1 MIPIDEKHMIRLAA
15 DGDMAA
21 FEQLVTTHQPAIY
34 RLALRMTG
42 NPEDAA
48 DMTQE
53 AFLRAWRGLGSFQA
67 DSSLSTWLFRLTSN
81 VCIDFLRAARRHLV
95 VPISGLDADGEEYTL
110 DAPDPAKLPEEEL
123 LAREEREEL
132 RAAMDLLA
140 PEQRLIL
147 SLRVE
152 NDLSYTDIAAV
163 LGVREGTVKSR
174 LARARDQLRK
184 KLSQSGNKAAAASSN
199 PQKGGRRKYRSARQ
213 CANRPSLTG
222 DSCAQRAANQL
233 PGKPVGLSRQFF
245 NMQRPSRSS
254 SWQACRRWRRCR
266 RGAAAQTGCSGS
278 SYRPPPSCG
287 SRRPRRR
294 TTSCG

>member
-140 PEQRLIL
+140 PEQRQFRPDVVEILPGAMPKVLRQLTAFSPVPVIAGGLIHDKED
-147 SLRVE
+147 V
-152 NDLSYTDIAAV
+152 IAA
-163 LGVREGTVKSR
+163 LD
-174 LARARDQLRK
+174 A
-184 KLSQSGNKAAAASSN
+184 
-199 PQKGGRRKYRSARQ
+199 
-213 CANRPSLTG
+213 
-222 DSCAQRAANQL
+222 
-233 PGKPVGLSRQFF
+233 
-245 NMQRPSRSS
+245 
-254 SWQACRRWRRCR
+254 
-266 RGAAAQTGCSGS
+266 GAAAIS
-278 SYRPPPSCG
+278 STDPAIWFL
-287 SRRPRRR
+287 
-294 TTSCG
+294 

>member
-132 RAAMDLLA
+132 RAAIDSLALHNVRRLLA

-199 PQKGGRRKYRSARQ
+199 PQKGGRGRE
-213 CANRPSLTG
+213 L
-222 DSCAQRAANQL
+222 
-233 PGKPVGLSRQFF
+233 
-245 NMQRPSRSS
+245 
-254 SWQACRRWRRCR
+254 
-266 RGAAAQTGCSGS
+266 
-278 SYRPPPSCG
+278 
-287 SRRPRRR
+287 
-294 TTSCG
+294 

>member
-123 LAREEREEL
+123 
-132 RAAMDLLA
+132 RAAMALLA

-199 PQKGGRRKYRSARQ
+199 PQKGGRGRE
-213 CANRPSLTG
+213 L
-222 DSCAQRAANQL
+222 
-233 PGKPVGLSRQFF
+233 
-245 NMQRPSRSS
+245 
-254 SWQACRRWRRCR
+254 
-266 RGAAAQTGCSGS
+266 
-278 SYRPPPSCG
+278 
-287 SRRPRRR
+287 
-294 TTSCG
+294 

>member
-67 DSSLSTWLFRLTSN
+67 DSSLSTWLF
-81 VCIDFLRAARRHLV
+81 CIDFMRAARRHLV

-132 RAAMDLLA
+132 RAGEYKITWK
-140 PEQRLIL
+140 PVT
-147 SLRVE
+147 S
-152 NDLSYTDIAAV
+152 
-163 LGVREGTVKSR
+163 SR
-174 LARARDQLRK
+174 LD
-184 KLSQSGNKAAAASSN
+184 AAARFTRTSTA
-199 PQKGGRRKYRSARQ
+199 RRFCVA
-213 CANRPSLTG
+213 
-222 DSCAQRAANQL
+222 
-233 PGKPVGLSRQFF
+233 
-245 NMQRPSRSS
+245 
-254 SWQACRRWRRCR
+254 
-266 RGAAAQTGCSGS
+266 
-278 SYRPPPSCG
+278 
-287 SRRPRRR
+287 
-294 TTSCG
+294 

>member
-48 DMTQE
+48 DMTH
-53 AFLRAWRGLGSFQA
+53 
-67 DSSLSTWLFRLTSN
+67 N

-199 PQKGGRRKYRSARQ
+199 PQKGGRGHE
-213 CANRPSLTG
+213 L
-222 DSCAQRAANQL
+222 
-233 PGKPVGLSRQFF
+233 
-245 NMQRPSRSS
+245 
-254 SWQACRRWRRCR
+254 
-266 RGAAAQTGCSGS
+266 
-278 SYRPPPSCG
+278 
-287 SRRPRRR
+287 
-294 TTSCG
+294 

>member
-1 MIPIDEKHMIRLAA
+1 MGAA
-15 DGDMAA
+15 STPKVDAVVGLQPEQPCGQAGIGLKAAKPAPRAQEGLLRHVGGILRIAGHAQREPVDG
-21 FEQLVTTHQPAIY
+21 
-34 RLALRMTG
+34 
-42 NPEDAA
+42 
-48 DMTQE
+48 
-53 AFLRAWRGLGSFQA
+53 
-67 DSSLSTWLFRLTSN
+67 
-81 VCIDFLRAARRHLV
+81 
-95 VPISGLDADGEEYTL
+95 GLDADGEEYTL

-199 PQKGGRRKYRSARQ
+199 PQKGGRGRE
-213 CANRPSLTG
+213 L
-222 DSCAQRAANQL
+222 
-233 PGKPVGLSRQFF
+233 
-245 NMQRPSRSS
+245 
-254 SWQACRRWRRCR
+254 
-266 RGAAAQTGCSGS
+266 
-278 SYRPPPSCG
+278 
-287 SRRPRRR
+287 
-294 TTSCG
+294 